1 MKRMLIMVAIAAL
14 TVSMSFGQFTKGTKS
29 VSSLF
34 SYESSNSGEDDDDGS
49 TELSIE
55 PAGSYFFMDNI
66 AADVMIDMTTKG
78 NYMGSD
84 EDLKTSLIGFGAT
97 YYMNN
102 MYGGLGFAMSS
113 STFADNDP
121 SKANFIAIKAGYLH
135 SMVENWYFDIGLR
148 YNMGMGKYK
157 MGSEE
162 GDDNKSSHMTLGL
175 GVVTFF

>member
-1 MKRMLIMVAIAAL
+1 MVAIAAL

-34 SYESSNSGEDDDDGS
+34 SYNSSNSGNDGDDGS
-49 TELSIE
+49 TDMVIE
-55 PAGSYFFMDNI
+55 PAGSYFFMDNL
-66 AADVMIDMTTKG
+66 AADVSINMTTSKEG
-78 NYMGSD
+78 DD
-84 EDLKTSLIGFGAT
+84 EEKSSMMSFGAT

-102 MYGGLGFAMSS
+102 IYGGLGFAMSS
-113 STFADNDP
+113 TTVGDSDAFKSNA
-121 SKANFIAIKAGYLH
+121 IAIKAGYLH

>member
-34 SYESSNSGEDDDDGS
+34 SYQSMNSGEDGDDGTS
-49 TELSIE
+49 VLSIE

-66 AADVMIDMTTKG
+66 AADVTIDMTTTS
-78 NYMGSD
+78 MGD
-84 EDLKTSLIGFGAT
+84 IDNKTSLMAFGAT

-102 MYGGLGFAMSS
+102 MYGGLGFAMAS
-113 STFADNDP
+113 STMGDADAFKSN
-121 SKANFIAIKAGYLH
+121 AIAIKAGYLH

-162 GDDNKSSHMTLGL
+162 GPDNKSSSMTLGL

>member
-34 SYESSNSGEDDDDGS
+34 SFESSNSGEDGDDGS

-84 EDLKTSLIGFGAT
+84 EDLKTSLIKR
-97 YYMNN
+97 
-102 MYGGLGFAMSS
+102 L
-113 STFADNDP
+113 
-121 SKANFIAIKAGYLH
+121 
-135 SMVENWYFDIGLR
+135 FD
-148 YNMGMGKYK
+148 
-157 MGSEE
+157 
-162 GDDNKSSHMTLGL
+162 
-175 GVVTFF
+175 